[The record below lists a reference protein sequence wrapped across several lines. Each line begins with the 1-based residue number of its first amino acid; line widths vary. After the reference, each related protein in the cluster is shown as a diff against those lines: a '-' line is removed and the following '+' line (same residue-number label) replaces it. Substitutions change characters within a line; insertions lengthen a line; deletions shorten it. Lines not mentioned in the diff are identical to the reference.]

1 MAGKLAPCGTYA
13 AYKRHVRRGEPVD
26 DACAATNT
34 EEAQASISGAA
45 TAMAVRKETFIS
57 EESEV
62 DLKTLNKLD
71 DALENL
77 RIVRASLKACP
88 PSAVANLSKRRQE
101 LTEYIVMLRDG
112 IEEEGK
118 DPVDAIAERRANRPA
133 VA

>member
-1 MAGKLAPCGTYA
+1 MALAPCGTYP
-13 AYKRHVRRGEPVD
+13 AYKRHIRRNEPID
-26 DACAATNT
+26 DACAAAN
-34 EEAQASISGAA
+34 
-45 TAMAVRKETFIS
+45 S
-57 EESEV
+57 EESKASQAGAASAMSLRKEEFISQEDEV

-101 LTEYIVMLRDG
+101 LTEYIVMLRDKT
-112 IEEEGK
+112 EDEGK
-118 DPVDAIAERRANRPA
+118 DPVDAIAERRASRAA